1 MARKRQFSNFEH
13 LCLYRKRF
21 FYKSC
26 LVLRKDIYKE
36 IVMENLVGQIIFG
49 LIVGVI
55 AKFLMPGRD
64 PGGFIITAIIG
75 MVGSVIGAFLG
86 RALWGGAGY
95 ESGWIAAILGSI
107 ILLAGYR
114 LLTRGQVTA

>member
-1 MARKRQFSNFEH
+1 
-13 LCLYRKRF
+13 
-21 FYKSC
+21 
-26 LVLRKDIYKE
+26 
-36 IVMENLVGQIIFG
+36 MENLIGQIIFG

-64 PGGFIITAIIG
+64 PGGFIITAILGVVGALIG
-75 MVGSVIGAFLG
+75 TFVG

-95 ESGWIAAILGSI
+95 EAGWIAAIFGSI

-114 LLTRGQVTA
+114 LMTRRNVAA